1 MNNTQMVACPNCG
14 KEQQRL
20 STIQGEE
27 YIAVCGPTCG
37 CGHKWTVYPEPQT
50 AHAYTDGS
58 QLEADIAIIQTIM
71 DGCDCIFSDGGPD
84 DPKKHNGAA
93 WKRIK
98 AALRGS
104 HDAKAP
110 AQRQCA
116 KCGGVD
122 LHVRFARAGEYED
135 GIWIGSRKEDV
146 WEPHTGRTD
155 PSRPWDQFWV
165 ADSLAIT
172 CRTCQYRWV
181 EKPRDAQKVGY
192 FEQGGEQP

>member
-1 MNNTQMVACPNCG
+1 MVTNVLEGG
-14 KEQQRL
+14 K
-20 STIQGEE
+20 
-27 YIAVCGPTCG
+27 
-37 CGHKWTVYPEPQT
+37 
-50 AHAYTDGS
+50 
-58 QLEADIAIIQTIM
+58 LEAVARQEYAELARQ
-71 DGCDCIFSDGGPD
+71 
-84 DPKKHNGAA
+84 AA
-93 WKRIK
+93 EN
-98 AALRGS
+98 ALRKAPA
-104 HDAKAP
+104 AKAP

-192 FEQGGEQP
+192 FESAGQDEQKWAEFGRAAFAACAYLDKAVPLTVGSNDERIRWAADEILRLRERLREVAR